1 MMYKRKEPSNIKYL
15 TTTMINN
22 PNFYSEQEEGIIMY
36 FVTISAIENY
46 AVSSTTSFP
55 RIDHE

>member
-1 MMYKRKEPSNIKYL
+1 MMHKRKELSNIKYL
-15 TTTMINN
+15 TTTKINN
-22 PNFYSEQEEGIIMY
+22 PNFYSEQEEGITNY

-46 AVSSTTSFP
+46 AVSSTTCFP